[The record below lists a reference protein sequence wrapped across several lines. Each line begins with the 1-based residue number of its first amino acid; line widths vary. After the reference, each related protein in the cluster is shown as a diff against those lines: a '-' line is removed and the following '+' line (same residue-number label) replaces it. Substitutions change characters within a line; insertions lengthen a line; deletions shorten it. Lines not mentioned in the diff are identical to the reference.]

1 MTHLTELFG
10 HASRTFPE
18 LNGDEGVVL
27 SHILR
32 PLSHQCDDWTPLR
45 CNITFCFII
54 TGKKSPLTMS
64 SSAAESESQHATDA
78 SMNSTGSQESGR
90 RRRRHL
96 RRRSSRSAHVMRWR
110 QGIIPRMLAS
120 EGSLLNMA
128 LRRANFTQ
136 ARQVIKVRHRK

>member
-1 MTHLTELFG
+1 MKDILVTYFE
-10 HASRTFPE
+10 ASVAHW
-18 LNGDEGVVL
+18 NNN
-27 SHILR
+27 
-32 PLSHQCDDWTPLR
+32 WTPLR
-45 CNITFCFII
+45 CYITFCLIV

-96 RRRSSRSAHVMRWR
+96 RRRSSCSAHVMRWR

-136 ARQVIKVRHRK
+136 ARQVIKVRHKKQNCL